1 MRLPFAVD
9 SLACARVAIMLIP
22 SYTAAALA
30 GEMVWTIPTLAGA
43 SALAASL
50 KRPEDP
56 TRAVDAAG
64 GRGRALERGR
74 AGRGDGIS
82 HRSVRSTCRRHPIP
96 RTWKRLRPG
105 PLASYRGR
113 RW

>member
-22 SYTAAALA
+22 SCTAAALA

-56 TRAVDAAG
+56 TRAVDEGDTDDTSSQDDPDG
-64 GRGRALERGR
+64 G
-74 AGRGDGIS
+74 GD
-82 HRSVRSTCRRHPIP
+82 TE
-96 RTWKRLRPG
+96 
-105 PLASYRGR
+105 
-113 RW
+113 